1 MSNGASN
8 SKSRTSNM
16 SLLYTSKY
24 APNFEVTL
32 TKDEILKVVENKNV
46 TYVFERTTG
55 CIENYIVSFK

>member
-1 MSNGASN
+1 
-8 SKSRTSNM
+8 M